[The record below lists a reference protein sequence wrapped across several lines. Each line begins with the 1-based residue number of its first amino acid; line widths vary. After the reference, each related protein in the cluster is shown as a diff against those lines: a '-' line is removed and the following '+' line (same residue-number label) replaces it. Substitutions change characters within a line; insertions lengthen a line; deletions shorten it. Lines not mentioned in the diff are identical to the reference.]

1 MNGNADLL
9 VESYY
14 SWIRNHISGET
25 LNDTV
30 SELTTPFL
38 DRHNDHI
45 QVYAER
51 QSPDLFLLTDDGY
64 IVAELKSSGVD
75 SRGVRRRELLH
86 QLISGYGVSIEGG
99 ELQTTATPHDL
110 GQRLHNLVQAML
122 SVDDMFV
129 LAQPTVQSLFIEDVA
144 KFLDDR
150 DIRYTPHAKF
160 AGKSG
165 LDHLM
170 DFVIPKSRRAPERI
184 VQVVNSPRRDRVE
197 NLLFAINDTRDTR
210 GPETQFYAL
219 INDTKRG
226 VAADIVEA
234 FTRYSVT
241 ARPWSHRDEIVE
253 ELAA

>member
-1 MNGNADLL
+1 MNNNADLL
-9 VESYY
+9 VESYL
-14 SWIRNHISGET
+14 SWIRDHISGKS
-25 LNDTV
+25 LNESI

-38 DRHNDHI
+38 DRHNDFIH
-45 QVYAER
+45 VYAEKQAPGR
-51 QSPDLFLLTDDGY
+51 FLLTDDGY
-64 IVAELKSSGVD
+64 IIAELRSSGVE
-75 SRGVRRRELLH
+75 SRGSRREE
-86 QLISGYGVSIEGG
+86 LIHRLITGYGVSLEGG
-99 ELQTTATPHDL
+99 ELQTVATLDDL

-129 LAQPTVQSLFIEDVA
+129 LAQPTVQGLFIEDVA

-150 DIRYTPHAKF
+150 DIRYTPQAKF
-160 AGKSG
+160 SGKSG

-210 GPETQFYAL
+210 GADTQFYAL

-241 ARPWSHRDEIVE
+241 AHSWSHRDEIVE
-253 ELAA
+253 ALAA